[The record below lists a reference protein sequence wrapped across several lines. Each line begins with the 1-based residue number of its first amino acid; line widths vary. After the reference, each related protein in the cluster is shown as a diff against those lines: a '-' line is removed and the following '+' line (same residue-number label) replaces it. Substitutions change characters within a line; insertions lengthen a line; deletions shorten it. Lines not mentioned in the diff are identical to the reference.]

1 MSRRCA
7 QALIDFQALRHNYQR
22 AKQYAPNS
30 RVMAVIKAD
39 AYGHGMVNAANALAQ
54 ADGFAVAHIS
64 EAITLREAGID
75 KPITVFQGFQNT
87 DQLAQMVA
95 MNLRPTIYQPW
106 QVDMLEQQAPG
117 NLSVWLKVNTGM
129 GRLGIQPGDVAS
141 LWARLKQNPQV
152 KELGLSSHFA
162 NADCPEH
169 ESNHRQIDCFQMLAN
184 QFQAQTSFANS
195 AGLISFP
202 QVQGDW
208 VRPGIM
214 LYGSSPLSDQSAE
227 SLDLKPVMQLKTK
240 LIAINHLK
248 KGDCVGYGSLWQCPQ
263 DMPVGIA
270 AIGYGDGYPR
280 HASSGAP
287 VWLNGK
293 KSQLIGRVSMD
304 MLSIDLR
311 NIENVQA
318 GDDVVLWGKEVAVDD
333 VAKSAETIAYELL
346 CNTAVCRKD

>member
-7 QALIDFQALRHNYQR
+7 EASIDFQALQHNFQR
-22 AKQYAPNS
+22 VKHYAPNS

-39 AYGHGMVNAANALAQ
+39 AYGHGMVKVAKTLDQ

-75 KPITVFQGFQNT
+75 KPITVFQGFQNA

-95 MNLRPTIYQPW
+95 MNLRPTIYQPR
-106 QVDMLEQQAPG
+106 QVELLEQQRPG
-117 NLSVWLKVNTGM
+117 DLSVWLKVNTGM
-129 GRLGIQPGDVAS
+129 GRLGIQPDEAAE
-141 LWARLKQNPQV
+141 LWTRLKQNSCI

-169 ESNHRQIDCFQMLAN
+169 LSNQQQINCFQNLAS
-184 QFQAQTSFANS
+184 QFQAQTSLANS

-202 QVQGDW
+202 QAHGDW

-214 LYGSSPLSDQSAE
+214 LYGSSPVSDRSAQA
-227 SLDLKPVMQLKTK
+227 LDLKPVMQLKTQ
-240 LIAINHLK
+240 LIAINYLK
-248 KGDCVGYGSLWQCPQ
+248 KGDSVGYGSLWQCPE

-280 HASSGAP
+280 HASSGTP

-293 KSQLIGRVSMD
+293 TSQLIGRVSMD
-304 MLSIDLR
+304 MISIDLR
-311 NIENVQA
+311 NIKNAQA
-318 GDDVVLWGKEVAVDD
+318 GDEVVLWGQEVGVDD

-346 CNTAVCRKD
+346 CNTAGCRIN

>member
-1 MSRRCA
+1 MSLRSA
-7 QALIDFQALRHNYQR
+7 EAFIDFQALQHNFQR
-22 AKQYAPNS
+22 VKQYAPNS

-39 AYGHGMVNAANALAQ
+39 AYGHGIIHVARALDQ

-64 EAITLREAGID
+64 EAISLREAGIIQ
-75 KPITVFQGFQNT
+75 PITVFQGFQSA

-95 MNLRPTIYQPW
+95 FNLRPTIYQSW
-106 QVDMLEQQAPG
+106 QVDMLEQQLSG
-117 NLSVWLKVNTGM
+117 RLSVWLKVNTGM
-129 GRLGIQPGDVAS
+129 GRLGVQPSEAAE
-141 LWARLKQNPQV
+141 LWSRLKQNSCV

-169 ESNHRQIDCFQMLAN
+169 LSNQQQIDCFQNLAS
-184 QFQAQTSFANS
+184 QFQAQTSLANS

-202 QVQGDW
+202 QAHGDW

-214 LYGSSPLSDQSAE
+214 LYGASPILDNSAL
-227 SLDLKPVMQLKTK
+227 SLDLKPVMQLKSP
-240 LIAINHLK
+240 LIAINYLK
-248 KGDCVGYGSLWQCPQ
+248 KGDSLGYGSLWQCPE

-280 HASSGAP
+280 HAPLGTP

-293 KSQLIGRVSMD
+293 ISQLIGRVSMD
-304 MLSIDLR
+304 VISIDLR
-311 NIENVQA
+311 TIENARV
-318 GDDVVLWGKEVAVDD
+318 GDEVVLWGKEVAVDE

-346 CNTAVCRKD
+346 CNTAGCRNN